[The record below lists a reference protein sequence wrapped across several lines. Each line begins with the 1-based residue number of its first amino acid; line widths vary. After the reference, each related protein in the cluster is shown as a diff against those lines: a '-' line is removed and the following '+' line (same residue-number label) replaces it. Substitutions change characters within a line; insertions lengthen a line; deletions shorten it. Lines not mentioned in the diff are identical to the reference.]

1 MAKDFKKINNPAMQF
16 ITTEDNAAE
25 DTVSNTDNT
34 NNADHMN
41 NMDNMDNMSHMDNTD
56 DMNDTDNADNKPN
69 NKLTGRC
76 FNLVFSSTD
85 TLKDLRAL
93 AFMQKTKSLNAF
105 INKIVAEYIEA
116 HADDIRKYND
126 FFN

>member
-1 MAKDFKKINNPAMQF
+1 MAKDFKKITNPAMQF
-16 ITTEDNAAE
+16 ITTEEETAKAE
-25 DTVSNTDNT
+25 TVSNTDN
-34 NNADHMN
+34 MG
-41 NMDNMDNMSHMDNTD
+41 NMGNMDNMSNTD
-56 DMNDTDNADNKPN
+56 STPSSNLA
-69 NKLTGRC
+69 GRC

-85 TLKDLRAL
+85 TLKELKAL
-93 AFMQKTKSLNAF
+93 AFMEKTKSVNAL